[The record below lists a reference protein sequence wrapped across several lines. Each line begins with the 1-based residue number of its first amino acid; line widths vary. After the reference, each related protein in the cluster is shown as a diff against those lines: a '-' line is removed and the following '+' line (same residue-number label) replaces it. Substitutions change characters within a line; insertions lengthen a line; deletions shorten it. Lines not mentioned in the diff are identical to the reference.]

1 MKLRPTL
8 ALALLASLAS
18 PLFAEDAKPLRVLV
32 VAGGCCHDYANQKDI
47 LKKGIEARVN
57 ATVTVVYD
65 ATKSTKPVFDIY
77 KKADWYKDF
86 DVVVHDECA
95 ADITDAAYVE
105 NILKAHREGVP
116 AVNLHCAM
124 HSYRWGKFQQPV
136 KAGDDNAHWY
146 EMLGLQSTGH
156 GAQLPIAIK
165 FTDKDS
171 PITKGMADWTTINEE
186 LYNNVQVLTGKGLAT
201 GTQVAKTAEKK
212 DKDGKVTAPAKE
224 TTTEKIVA
232 WTNEYGPKKTRIF
245 STTIGHNNKTVE
257 DDRYLDL
264 VARAVLWSVDKLDAE
279 GKPVAGYGAKK

>member
-1 MKLRPTL
+1 
-8 ALALLASLAS
+8 
-18 PLFAEDAKPLRVLV
+18 
-32 VAGGCCHDYANQKDI
+32 
-47 LKKGIEARVN
+47 
-57 ATVTVVYD
+57 
-65 ATKSTKPVFDIY
+65 
-77 KKADWYKDF
+77 
-86 DVVVHDECA
+86 
-95 ADITDAAYVE
+95 
-105 NILKAHREGVP
+105 
-116 AVNLHCAM
+116 
-124 HSYRWGKFQQPV
+124 V

-201 GTQVAKTAEKK
+201 GTQVQKTAEKK
-212 DKDGKVTAPAKE
+212 DKEGKVTAPAKE

>member
-18 PLFAEDAKPLRVLV
+18 PLFAEDVKPLRVLI
-32 VAGGCCHDYANQKDI
+32 VAGGCCHDYANQKEI
-47 LKKGIEARVN
+47 LKKGLEARLNVKVEM
-57 ATVTVVYD
+57 AYD
-65 ATKSTKPVFDIY
+65 ATKGTKPVFEIY
-77 KKADWYKDF
+77 KKTDWHKDF

-156 GAQLPIAIK
+156 GPQLPIAIK
-165 FTDKDS
+165 FTDKEH
-171 PITKGMADWTTINEE
+171 PVTKGLADWTTTNEE
-186 LYNNVQVLTGKGLAT
+186 LYNNVQVLTGKSLAT
-201 GTQVAKTAEKK
+201 GTQTAPEKK
-212 DKDGKVTAPAKE
+212 DKAGKVIPAKE
-224 TTTEKIVA
+224 TTNIVA

-257 DDRYLDL
+257 DERYLDL
-264 VARAVLWSVDKLDAE
+264 VARAVLWSVDKIDAE